1 MFSCIYILIR
11 NGWEIPM
18 EISENIVR
26 EFVSTLLK
34 MIDDGKLEEI
44 NIS

>member
-1 MFSCIYILIR
+1 
-11 NGWEIPM
+11 M